1 MPESDGEKLVRSKN
15 DSSSFL
21 PVLSFELWLSAKEN
35 LEKKSIR
42 NQSFFQSFRA
52 YVINNIRLFMAKI
65 VPQLYHFFLNYHWKT

>member
-35 LEKKSIR
+35 LEKK
-42 NQSFFQSFRA
+42 A
-52 YVINNIRLFMAKI
+52 
-65 VPQLYHFFLNYHWKT
+65 